1 LGEVFYPEWEDHSLG
16 GQVKLETIGI
26 DDGTDGVNDCPK
38 IMDDIDAA
46 DGPIYV
52 QGPAVT
58 DPTALAQSRPGPGEV
73 LCVVPRQ
80 AFVRAARRILGG

>member
-1 LGEVFYPEWEDHSLG
+1 
-16 GQVKLETIGI
+16 VKLETIGI

-38 IMDDIDAA
+38 IMDDVDAA